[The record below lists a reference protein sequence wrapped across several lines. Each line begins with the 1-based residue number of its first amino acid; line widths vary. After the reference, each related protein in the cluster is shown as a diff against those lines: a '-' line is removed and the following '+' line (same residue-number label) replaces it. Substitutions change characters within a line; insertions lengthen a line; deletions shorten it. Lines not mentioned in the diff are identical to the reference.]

1 MRTDSL
7 ICVLA
12 ADSAPRRSFEL
23 RFVSMLTCGILVA
36 AFTFLFL
43 VGFRH
48 DIIVAAQSLRFLFK
62 FVVML
67 ALAVIA
73 SAIARRSGDPIGK
86 MQSWMTAIVF
96 IPVLL
101 AGAVVLELL
110 AIPSSEWIHRLI
122 GHDAWRCMTLIP
134 LLSAGPLACLLLALR
149 DGAPARPGFAG
160 AMAGLGASG
169 IAATLYAM
177 NCADDSPLFIA
188 TWFSLAIL
196 VVTVAGYLTGRRLLA
211 W

>member
-1 MRTDSL
+1 MAGLHR
-7 ICVLA
+7 VN
-12 ADSAPRRSFEL
+12 
-23 RFVSMLTCGILVA
+23 IL
-36 AFTFLFL
+36 
-43 VGFRH
+43 
-48 DIIVAAQSLRFLFK
+48 VAAQSLRFLFK

-86 MQSWMTAIVF
+86 MQRWMKAIAF

-110 AIPSSEWIHRLI
+110 AIPSDEWINRLI

-134 LLSAGPLACLLLALR
+134 FLSAGPLACLLLALR

>member
-7 ICVLA
+7 IGILA

-23 RFVSMLTCGILVA
+23 RFVSMLACGIVVA

-48 DIIVAAQSLRFLFK
+48 DIAVAAQSLRFLFK

-86 MQSWMTAIVF
+86 MQSWMKAVAF

-110 AIPSSEWIHRLI
+110 AIPSGDWIDRLI

-134 LLSAGPLACLLLALR
+134 LLSAGPLACLLFALR